1 MQLSKALRLS
11 THPLNIRASDSS
23 VIGFVGAGGKTTAMF
38 RAAQELAPAL
48 VTTTTHLGAWQASLA
63 NVQFAWG
70 PDEPMP
76 DMESVLGASIVLV
89 TGPLDEETER
99 YRGLTPPQ
107 LEKLRQLAGY
117 HDLPL
122 LIEADGSRQKPFK
135 APAEHEP
142 VIPEFAQ
149 TVVVV
154 AGLSGLGKPLTEEN
168 IHRAQRFAELSGL
181 KMGEPVTAD
190 GLINVLTHPGGGLK
204 NIPVGARRVALLNQT
219 DTPLLQSQ
227 AHEIAQALLSAYDSV
242 VITALDS
249 PQGLLQE
256 PVIAVKENIAGII
269 LAGGKSSRFGKAK
282 QLLDYH
288 GQPFVRVVAETAL
301 KAGLSPVILVSGANS
316 EKVEAAVKGLPI
328 KVVHNPDWENGQ
340 STSIRAGLLE
350 CGSSLAWT
358 PGRATSSFAEAELR
372 HSKQVGG
379 AIFLLADQ
387 PQVSVEVLRALV
399 ERHSQD
405 LPAALAPYVFDQRA
419 NPVLFDQITF
429 SDLLALQGDTGGRAI
444 FSKFSP
450 RYLNWYDKRLLLD
463 VDTPEDYQKLL
474 DEEP

>member
-11 THPLNIRASDSS
+11 THPLNIRVSDSS

-38 RAAQELAPAL
+38 RAAQELAQAL
-48 VTTTTHLGAWQASLA
+48 VTTTTHLGTWQASMA
-63 NVQFAWG
+63 NVQFAWE

-76 DMESVLGASIVLV
+76 DMESALGAGIVLV
-89 TGPLDEETER
+89 TGLLDEETKR
-99 YRGLTPPQ
+99 FRGLTPPQ
-107 LEKLRQLAGY
+107 LERLRQLAGY

-122 LIEADGSRQKPFK
+122 FIEADGSRQKPFK

-142 VIPEFAQ
+142 VIPEFTQ

-168 IHRAQRFAELSGL
+168 VHRAQRFAELSKS
-181 KMGEPVTAD
+181 KMDEPVTAEK
-190 GLINVLTHPGGGLK
+190 LIEVLTHPDGGLK
-204 NIPVGARRVALLNQT
+204 NIPAGARRVALLNQA
-219 DTPLLQSQ
+219 DTPILQAQ
-227 AHEIAQALLSAYDSV
+227 AHNIAQALLPAYDSI
-242 VITALDS
+242 VITTLNS
-249 PQGLLQE
+249 PLGPLPE

-269 LAGGKSSRFGKAK
+269 LAGGKSSRFGEAK

-288 GQPFVRVVAETAL
+288 RRPFVRVVAETAL

-316 EKVEAAVKGLPI
+316 EKVEAAVRGLPI
-328 KVVHNPDWENGQ
+328 KIVHNPDWESGQ
-340 STSIRAGLLE
+340 STSIRAGITEVKLPN
-350 CGSSLAWT
+350 S
-358 PGRATSSFAEAELR
+358 R
-372 HSKQVGG
+372 QVGG

-399 ERHSQD
+399 ERHSLD

-419 NPVLFDQITF
+419 NPVLFDRITF
-429 SDLLALQGDTGGRAI
+429 NDLLTLQGDTGGRAI

-463 VDTPEDYQKLL
+463 VDTPEDYQKLMNG
-474 DEEP
+474 EW